1 MSFVFCLCLSPSR
14 GHHLFQTLNFFFRL
28 FKKTLDSFF
37 NSKVFFPYRH
47 HLYAFPL
54 PCSLVGAISALSLC
68 YTREPV
74 VPEGRFYTHL
84 VPYLYICGPS
94 YAAAIYGTS
103 FDCLAL
109 VPSRT
114 FISGFHGT
122 ITVGEKVLVRCHAWV
137 LHKHQTETTSS
148 HSVKKKCLFTYPG
161 ASV

>member
-122 ITVGEKVLVRCHAWV
+122 ITVGEKVL
-137 LHKHQTETTSS
+137 
-148 HSVKKKCLFTYPG
+148 G
-161 ASV
+161 